1 MDQWLRLLLMTL
13 GSNVSLFLEHNMKVA
28 KLFSDVHFCQRI
40 LTHLHPRHE
49 TEQGEMCYICGR
61 VETASHRQPRFQFS
75 RVTKSHDLISSLFLN
90 KYRGWALQYSWE
102 ECNCFSIL
110 HPLDGNQLLTHACF
124 LSLSALFVIF
134 EFSQQQVALT
144 NGYAFCWRR

>member
-61 VETASHRQPRFQFS
+61 VETASHRHISSKFPVKLFTYLNFVELKIMLRPSIGQSAQHHRTRRQQWVEKPSLCVCVCFS
-75 RVTKSHDLISSLFLN
+75 RQSV
-90 KYRGWALQYSWE
+90 
-102 ECNCFSIL
+102 C
-110 HPLDGNQLLTHACF
+110 ACAATVPM
-124 LSLSALFVIF
+124 SVCR
-134 EFSQQQVALT
+134 
-144 NGYAFCWRR
+144 Y